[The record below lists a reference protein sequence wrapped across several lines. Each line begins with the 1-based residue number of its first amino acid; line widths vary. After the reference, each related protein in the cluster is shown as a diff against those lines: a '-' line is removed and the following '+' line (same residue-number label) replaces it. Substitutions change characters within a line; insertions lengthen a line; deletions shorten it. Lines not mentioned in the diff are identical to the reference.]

1 MNTLQFLKLRKLVK
15 RFIIESIE
23 EDTDLPYEDTL
34 MPDEEGEGILGGPD
48 FSEQPQRDDYLE
60 KKKDNVKKKKVK
72 LHSQEETEEPT
83 GDENTIAGGG
93 IAGHIGP
100 MGSDNGPGDEP
111 YGRPMQS
118 KNAMGDEY
126 DE

>member
-1 MNTLQFLKLRKLVK
+1 MHTLDFLKLRKIIRRLVL
-15 RFIIESIE
+15 ESIE
-23 EDTDLPYEDTL
+23 EESDLPYEETL

-60 KKKDNVKKKKVK
+60 KKKDNVKKKKAK

-83 GDENTIAGGG
+83 GDEHQ

-100 MGSDNGPGDEP
+100 MGSGNGPGDKP